1 MSAAWVPRSGP
12 VLGPRAH
19 GRAPRC
25 SRSRVALACI
35 RAAAASTT
43 CPRVSATARPS
54 RTAATSPSTTPAR
67 MGASHRGGSRDAS
80 RSCEP
85 RGTVD
90 KTRALANAHAW
101 VEAFNRH
108 DLEAILSHYAESVA
122 LTSLLATRV
131 LGDPALRAYFAKAW
145 RPLRA

>member
-1 MSAAWVPRSGP
+1 
-12 VLGPRAH
+12 
-19 GRAPRC
+19 
-25 SRSRVALACI
+25 
-35 RAAAASTT
+35 
-43 CPRVSATARPS
+43 
-54 RTAATSPSTTPAR
+54 

-131 LGDPALRAYFAKAW
+131 LGDPAGTVRGKPALRAYFAKALAASPNLKFELLDVFTGVNSVAVYF
-145 RPLRA
+145 RNSIRGLQIEIMELDADGRITRVLVHHRDP

>member
-1 MSAAWVPRSGP
+1 
-12 VLGPRAH
+12 
-19 GRAPRC
+19 
-25 SRSRVALACI
+25 
-35 RAAAASTT
+35 
-43 CPRVSATARPS
+43 
-54 RTAATSPSTTPAR
+54 

-90 KTRALANAHAW
+90 KTRALAIAHAW